1 MVIGN
6 LKRTRE
12 DQDPDDGQHEHRTHA
27 RRCFLTSFQLF
38 SEQIPTHRNKILRH
52 NDRPSASVAIDS
64 AVEKDTKSDDVEI
77 VDSRPHTLRPA
88 PLGGTHGNTINSLL
102 DLTSLC
108 SQDNISARFDSI
120 SSALLSEY
128 YLSVIHG
135 GSQTD
140 YEILELEFYFQ
151 KTACHEDPF
160 THGSA
165 EQERSGQ
172 WYFHRAPKRSNTSQ
186 ANLAATVAGGYRG
199 GTRKGLDLTFGASSS
214 MEPHITSAILRGG
227 ALLRTIRRYHDQ
239 KVISGPSLLVDEIL
253 RVCSASNINELV
265 SAKWQG
271 DISALSA
278 PSQPRSIYMYLR
290 ERPASSLATSPVFR
304 SPRIGLDLSNPE
316 TKASPTH
323 PRVIFVGKL
332 YRYFTYPELLVTN
345 GRTQTFVGLYL
356 ALVEGK
362 KYEPG
367 SLEFRNELN
376 KLTGIK
382 DTTLAKYFSDYQLGY
397 EKGKLA
403 NFVGAHGKGVLA
415 SASAYLR
422 MMGTLAMVLH
432 EAP

>member
-1 MVIGN
+1 M
-6 LKRTRE
+6 
-12 DQDPDDGQHEHRTHA
+12 
-27 RRCFLTSFQLF
+27 
-38 SEQIPTHRNKILRH
+38 PTHRKKNPRQ
-52 NDRPSASVAIDS
+52 NDRPSASVVIGS
-64 AVEKDTKSDDVEI
+64 AVEKHTESNDVEL
-77 VDSRPHTLRPA
+77 VDPPSAITLCPA
-88 PLGGTHGNTINSLL
+88 ALALPDAHGDAINSLL

-108 SQDNISARFDSI
+108 SQDDISARFDSI
-120 SSALLSEY
+120 SSALLSGY
-128 YLSVIHG
+128 YLSIIHG
-135 GSQTD
+135 SSQTD

-151 KTACHEDPF
+151 KSACHEDPF

-172 WYFHRAPKRSNTSQ
+172 WYFHRAPKRSNSSQ

-199 GTRKGLDLTFGASSS
+199 GTRKGLDLTFGGPVCTQTSSS
-214 MEPHITSAILRGG
+214 AEPNITSEILRGG
-227 ALLRTIRRYHDQ
+227 ALLRTIRRSHDQ

-253 RVCSASNINELV
+253 RVCSASNISELV
-265 SAKWQG
+265 SVKWQG
-271 DISALSA
+271 DIAALSA
-278 PSQPRSIYMYLR
+278 PSQPRSVYMYLR
-290 ERPASSLATSPVFR
+290 KRPTSSLATSTVFR

-316 TKASPTH
+316 TKANPTH
-323 PRVIFVGKL
+323 PRIVFVGKL
-332 YRYFTYPELLVTN
+332 YRYFTHPELLIAN

-367 SLEFRNELN
+367 SLKFRNELS

-382 DTTLAKYFSDYQLGY
+382 GTTLAKYLSDYQLGF

-403 NFVGAHGKGVLA
+403 NFVGALGKGASA

-422 MMGTLAMVLH
+422 MMGTLAMVLR